1 MPNSKPGF
9 ASIQIQ
15 QENLK
20 MDIQKIISELRAEQE
35 QLTEAIYSLERL
47 AMVHGG
53 RRRGRPPKWMT
64 EAARAA
70 EAPAAVPAPVKTRGR
85 KKRAMPGRKRGST
98 AKSAEAASGE

>member
-1 MPNSKPGF
+1 
-9 ASIQIQ
+9 
-15 QENLK
+15 
-20 MDIQKIISELRAEQE
+20 MDIQKIIAELRAEQE

-70 EAPAAVPAPVKTRGR
+70 EGTPAPAAPAKTRGR
-85 KKRAMPGRKRGST
+85 KKRGAAPGRKRGSAPKT
-98 AKSAEAASGE
+98 AEAAAGE